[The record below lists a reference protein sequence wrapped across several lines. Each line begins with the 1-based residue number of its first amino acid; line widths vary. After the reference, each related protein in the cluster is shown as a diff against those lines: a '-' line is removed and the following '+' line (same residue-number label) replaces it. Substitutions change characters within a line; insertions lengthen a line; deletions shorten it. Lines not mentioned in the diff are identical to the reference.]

1 MTRPPIIEKAEVDK
15 AMYQS
20 AVTGNY

>member
-20 AVTGNY
+20 AVAGNY